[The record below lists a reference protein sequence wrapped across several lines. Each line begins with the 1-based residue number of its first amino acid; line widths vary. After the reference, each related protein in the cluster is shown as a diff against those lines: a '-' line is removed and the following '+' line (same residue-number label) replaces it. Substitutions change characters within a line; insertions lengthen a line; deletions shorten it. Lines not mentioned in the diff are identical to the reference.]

1 MNMGEKCYGCGKLL
15 TKDEIAVNRKLIDPD
30 MEEFQCLDCL
40 ADELETTVEILL
52 MKIEEFKE
60 DGCTLFS

>member
-1 MNMGEKCYGCGKLL
+1 MEKRCYGCGRLL
-15 TKDEIAVNRKLIDPD
+15 TKDEIGINRKLIDPE

-40 ADELETTVEILL
+40 AQELDTTAEILL